1 MAKLA
6 KEQEAADRAA
16 WEAGESAE
24 VDEDGNPIMDMEEVE
39 VGKDDLMAMSVE
51 ELTAMLEEAGGE
63 EVGYV
68 MVSQGLTTMPCR
80 TAPHRT
86 APRRAAPHHTP
97 SNHIIPHP

>member
-24 VDEDGNPIMDMEEVE
+24 VDEDGNPVVDMEEVE
-39 VGKDDLMAMSVE
+39 VEVGKDELMAMSIE

-68 MVSQGLTTMPCR
+68 MVS
-80 TAPHRT
+80 
-86 APRRAAPHHTP
+86 
-97 SNHIIPHP
+97 